1 MKHSIHLLALLATGI
16 LSATAQSSTYE
27 QFIADHKIAKRAEK
41 SEAGQ
46 RRLDWWRDAR
56 FGMFIHWD
64 PSSVAVCEI
73 SWSKLY
79 YDDVGETIK
88 PNPRPGPGLMG
99 MDEWHE
105 PWLDW
110 FHPPVPREVYDNL
123 PKSFYPGMFDA
134 DKIVAQAKAAGMKY
148 IVQVS
153 KHHNGFCMWNSE
165 FTDFDMSATPFKRDI
180 IGEMAKACEKAGMK
194 YGIYYSQRDWHHPDY
209 GPARMAKYNEYMRNQ
224 IKELLTR
231 HPNISILWFD
241 SGGYPFEL
249 WEGDALYRMVH
260 QLRPN
265 IIINDRCGLPGD
277 YSTPEQLIG
286 SYDLERDWESNMT
299 FTGFWSWHGYQ
310 TKVISYEECL
320 QRLVQCAGGNGNL
333 LMNIGPMPT
342 GEIDT
347 READRLRRVGEWLKV
362 NGSAIYGTKGG
373 PFQPNGNFASTRKGN
388 RIYLHVMKWPE
399 SGNLTIPPLDAKLV
413 KAVLMKGGK
422 ADVKQSDAGFGISV
436 PNESREPGV
445 TTVGLEFDRNVL
457 DLVPAAPPK
466 PVSEGKPVKAS
477 SQFAQLNGY
486 EAPRANDGD
495 LNTRWA
501 SADEARAGWIAI
513 DLGAE
518 VEIKRAMV
526 SEIEYPNTREF
537 AIEVKQGS
545 EWKEVARGT
554 SVGRNRGIGF
564 GPVKA
569 REVRLNILKAEG
581 PLNINEFQVFAK

>member
-1 MKHSIHLLALLATGI
+1 MNLFHKMKSSSLLAALI
-16 LSATAQSSTYE
+16 LCFSNSSYAQPTTYD
-27 QFIADHKIAKRAEK
+27 QFIADHKAAKRAEK

-64 PSSVAVCEI
+64 PSSVAACEI

-88 PNPRPGPGLMG
+88 PNPRPEPGLMG
-99 MDEWHE
+99 MKEWHE

-110 FHPPVPREVYDNL
+110 FQPPVPREVYDNL

-148 IVQVS
+148 IVQVA

-209 GPARMAKYNEYMRNQ
+209 GPERMAKYNEYMRNQ
-224 IKELLTR
+224 INELLTR

-260 QLRPN
+260 QLRPD
-265 IIINDRCGLPGD
+265 IIINNRCGLPGD
-277 YSTPEQLIG
+277 YNTPEQHIG
-286 SYDLERDWESNMT
+286 DFDLERDWESNMT

-320 QRLVQCAGGNGNL
+320 HRLVQCAGGNGNL

-362 NGSAIYGTKGG
+362 NSPAIYGTKGG
-373 PFQPNGNFASTRKGN
+373 PFKPNDNFATTRKDKT
-388 RIYLHVMKWPE
+388 IFVHVMKWPD
-399 SGNLTIPPLDAKLV
+399 NHRI
-413 KAVLMKGGK
+413 
-422 ADVKQSDAGFGISV
+422 
-436 PNESREPGV
+436 
-445 TTVGLEFDRNVL
+445 
-457 DLVPAAPPK
+457 LVPRIAASLK
-466 PVSEGKPVKAS
+466 S
-477 SQFAQLNGY
+477 SQQLNGKPSKV
-486 EAPRANDGD
+486 EATDGG
-495 LNTRWA
+495 LLISVAPEHQTPG
-501 SADEARAGWIAI
+501 STVIALEFNE
-513 DLGAE
+513 D
-518 VEIKRAMV
+518 VE
-526 SEIEYPNTREF
+526 N
-537 AIEVKQGS
+537 
-545 EWKEVARGT
+545 
-554 SVGRNRGIGF
+554 
-564 GPVKA
+564 
-569 REVRLNILKAEG
+569 L
-581 PLNINEFQVFAK
+581 